1 MKKGKKHI
9 YIWVICILTLLI
21 VITLCLIIALKKQ
34 ADFSD
39 TQKEVEIPAE
49 IEQAEKVNDKKE
61 YLSVKQC
68 LNKYVSAINKNSSSY
83 YGYDKNNN
91 YTIIAKEET
100 INTNIYSVLSTE
112 YIRKNA
118 ITIANVQNFVYEIKA
133 NCFYIPL
140 DIYKKGE
147 YGNVKVYGI
156 YGVIEDDNYN
166 PIAQSYLILNIDEV
180 NNTFSVEQLNS
191 KEELDN
197 VQIKEITAIENKINN
212 MYQQTGLIND
222 NLIIDYVTTYKR
234 LALAY
239 PEIVYNR
246 YLDEEYKIKKFGS
259 IEEYKKY
266 VNNNKDSIKSI
277 NIEKYYSEEQREY
290 TQYIAVDKNN
300 KHYIFNVANTN
311 DYKILLDTYTIDIP
325 QFIENY
331 NNANNNGKVG
341 YNVQKI
347 IDAIND
353 GDYSYVYSK
362 LDSTFKQNN
371 FNSVEIFKQYIK
383 NNLYN
388 KNAVEQELDSSNQ
401 GEIYI
406 YNINIKN
413 LENENEHK
421 KMTIIMKLGEGTDF
435 TMSFSM

>member
-1 MKKGKKHI
+1 M
-9 YIWVICILTLLI
+9 
-21 VITLCLIIALKKQ
+21 
-34 ADFSD
+34 
-39 TQKEVEIPAE
+39 
-49 IEQAEKVNDKKE
+49 
-61 YLSVKQC
+61 
-68 LNKYVSAINKNSSSY
+68 
-83 YGYDKNNN
+83 
-91 YTIIAKEET
+91 
-100 INTNIYSVLSTE
+100 
-112 YIRKNA
+112 
-118 ITIANVQNFVYEIKA
+118 
-133 NCFYIPL
+133 
-140 DIYKKGE
+140 
-147 YGNVKVYGI
+147 
-156 YGVIEDDNYN
+156 
-166 PIAQSYLILNIDEV
+166 
-180 NNTFSVEQLNS
+180 EQLNS

-197 VQIKEITAIENKINN
+197 IQIKEITAIENKTNN

-246 YLDEEYKIKKFGS
+246 FLDEEYKIKKFGS

-266 VNNNKDSIKSI
+266 VNYNKDSIKSI
-277 NIEKYYSEEQREY
+277 NIEKYYSEEQKEY
-290 TQYIAVDKNN
+290 TQYIAVDQNN
-300 KHYIFNVANTN
+300 KQYIFNVANTN
-311 DYKILLDTYTIDIP
+311 DYRILLDTYTIDIP

-331 NNANNNGKVG
+331 NNANNNSKVG

-371 FNSVEIFKQYIK
+371 FNSVEMFKQYIK

-388 KNAVEQELDSSNQ
+388 KNVVEQELDSSNQ

-435 TMSFSM
+435 TMSFSI